1 MVTAETTKD
10 ILFTKENCTLSKFIE
25 LVSILLP
32 LPPQIIKLKKTEKEI
47 LEYSPTK
54 TFPLLKSGDEFI
66 SGTLPIVKYLI
77 KSAKDDSDGVVLDN
91 RKILIGKN
99 LKEEA
104 RVDTWTHFI
113 FSSLYPITAEI
124 EAQLYGKKEF
134 NSAIFDSALKDLM
147 EVLEPI
153 NEQLTLNAFLTSN
166 NIQLADL
173 MLASVLFRCY
183 NDVLTKEKIEKIP
196 NVVRVFKFV
205 SHMKQFVDLFGEAT
219 PCQKQKTPEPYQE
232 PKEEESEDKK
242 GKKDKKKNKKE
253 HQNEEEKKDGQD
265 GNEEKKEEGEQHS
278 KKKNKKKN
286 K

>member
-10 ILFTKENCTLSKFIE
+10 ILFAKEDCTLCKFIE
-25 LVSILLP
+25 LVSNLLP
-32 LPPQIIKLKKTEKEI
+32 LPPKIIKLKKKDKDI

-54 TFPLLKSGDEFI
+54 TFPLLKSGDDFI

-77 KSAKDDSDGVVLDN
+77 KSAKDESDGVVLDN
-91 RKILIGKN
+91 RKVLIGKS

-113 FSSLYPITAEI
+113 FTSLYPVTAEI
-124 EAQLYGKKEF
+124 EAQLYGKKIF

-147 EVLEPI
+147 EILETI

-205 SHMKQFVDLFGEAT
+205 SHMKQFVDLFGEAI
-219 PCQKQKTPEPYQE
+219 PCKKQKTPEPYQE
-232 PKEEESEDKK
+232 PKEEESDDKK
-242 GKKDKKKNKKE
+242 GKKDKKNNKKE
-253 HQNEEEKKDGQD
+253 HQNEQEKKEETG
-265 GNEEKKEEGEQHS
+265 GNEEKKEGEEHG
-278 KKKNKKKN
+278 KKKKKK
-286 K
+286 KH